1 MQRFGAIVVSAIV
14 VTLAGGV
21 AAADAPP
28 RTQKQQEADK
38 LFAEGRELLV
48 TKKDPK
54 AACEKFELAATADPT
69 AAGTMLNLGL
79 CYEEL
84 GKTHTALKWFRR
96 AQSQASEAGLPD
108 HEDAAKKH
116 TADLVI
122 KVPVISI
129 AFGGATPTDPHVR
142 IDSEEIPAADFAHVE
157 IDPGDHAIEVRA
169 PHRKLSRGHITVA
182 PRDPRKAEAVEV
194 KIALEEGEPTVVVD
208 KGRNRRLVAVG
219 LGIVALGAWTFDF
232 AYGIHES
239 RLYHCAVD
247 SNKTC
252 SETANVNPGQDRT
265 NYANDRVNA
274 LKYTGT
280 TVFILGTAALAA
292 GAYLFFTAP
301 GKVTVDQVGGER
313 VSVAPYLAPSQVGL
327 AITGGF

>member
-1 MQRFGAIVVSAIV
+1 MGRLGAVVVAM
-14 VTLAGGV
+14 LLGGGV
-21 AAADAPP
+21 ASADTPP

-48 TKKDPK
+48 NKKDPK

-96 AQSQASEAGLPD
+96 AQTQASESGLPD

-116 TADLVI
+116 TADLVN

-129 AFGGATPTDPHVR
+129 AFGGPPPTEPRVR
-142 IDSEEIPAADFAHVE
+142 IDNEEIPADDLAHVE
-157 IDPGDHAIEVRA
+157 IDPGDHVIEVRA
-169 PHRKLSRGHITVA
+169 PHRKLSRGHINVS
-182 PRDPRKAEAVEV
+182 PRDPKISEAVEV
-194 KIALEEGEPTVVVD
+194 KIGLEEGEPTVVVD
-208 KGRNRRLVAVG
+208 KGRNRRFIALG
-219 LGIVALGAWTFDF
+219 LGIAALGAWTFDF

-239 RLYHCAVD
+239 RLYHCIVD
-247 SNKTC
+247 NKSC
-252 SETANVNPGQDRT
+252 SETAGLMGMDRT
-265 NYANDRVNA
+265 NYANARVND
-274 LKYTGT
+274 LKYQGT
-280 TVFILGTAALAA
+280 TVFIVGTAALAA

-301 GKVTVDQVGGER
+301 GKVTVDQLGGDH
-313 VSVAPYLAPSQVGL
+313 VSIAPVLAPSQVGL
-327 AITGGF
+327 AISGGF